1 MDLWY
6 NRVLAKTAERKEA
19 KMTTKS
25 PAKSPEKVVDS
36 PVEPEAFDPN
46 MSWEDATEG
55 ADTVLGHDLAKAE
68 ILDALEGVPFLITR
82 LTFREADTIARGS
95 YVSCECQLAPKSVM
109 ERRKINLLTLP
120 FDPGDMVVF
129 NDGSTGIYRQ
139 AVAYLHQRGFIALPD
154 PVIGS
159 GNGPR
164 WDEKEQKVIYECTYD
179 YPPEMWAD
187 VHAGD
192 MRYTPTGKGEYQVN
206 VRILAKRG
214 IRISN
219 YQNDWT
225 QDGKTRYLA

>member
-1 MDLWY
+1 
-6 NRVLAKTAERKEA
+6 
-19 KMTTKS
+19 MTTKS
-25 PAKSPEKVVDS
+25 PAKAPENV
-36 PVEPEAFDPN
+36 PVEPHRFDPN
-46 MSWEDATEG
+46 TPWDEAIEG
-55 ADTVLGHDLAKAE
+55 ADITLGHDLAKAE

-95 YVSCECQLAPKSVM
+95 YVSCECQLAPKSEM
-109 ERRKINLLTLP
+109 ERRRINLLTLP
-120 FDPGDMVVF
+120 FDPGELVVF

-139 AVAYLHQRGFIALPD
+139 MVAYLHQKGFIALPD

-164 WDEKEQKVIYECTYD
+164 WDDKEKKVIYECTYD

-187 VHAGD
+187 VHAGE
-192 MRYTPTGKGEYQVN
+192 MRYTPTGKGEYTVN

-214 IRISN
+214 IRISE
-219 YQNDWT
+219 YENDWT